1 MHHKAF
7 AACSSQCCLM
17 QVGLDKVAAYRDED
31 GTLKTFSAVCP
42 HLKCSVMYNPK
53 DNTFDCACHGSHFDT
68 NGECIQ
74 GEPCSL
80 AVIVSLL
87 PTCIHVWSMLGMSGM
102 ILIAFFAVCRPSKEW
117 TLSVE

>member
-1 MHHKAF
+1 
-7 AACSSQCCLM
+7 M

-53 DNTFDCACHGSHFDT
+53 DNTFDCPCHGSHFDT

-74 GEPCSL
+74 GGLLFLTDFAHGSIYAHHGLTSGQCDSCCSEL
-80 AVIVSLL
+80 RKV
-87 PTCIHVWSMLGMSGM
+87 
-102 ILIAFFAVCRPSKEW
+102 
-117 TLSVE
+117 